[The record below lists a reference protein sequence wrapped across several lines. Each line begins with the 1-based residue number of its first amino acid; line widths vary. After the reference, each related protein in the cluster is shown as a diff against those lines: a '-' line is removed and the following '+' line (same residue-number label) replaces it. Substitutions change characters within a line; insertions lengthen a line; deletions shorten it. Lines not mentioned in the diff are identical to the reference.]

1 MIISIFNNEV
11 LYGVDLSDRGAQTL
25 TISDKEYADIQSGS
39 AFFDISSKKVKKFK
53 QIELP
58 EPESKVV
65 VPEIL
70 TPRQLRLII
79 VQASQAMGLPITLD
93 MIDAMIDQLPEPDR
107 TTTKILREYSWD
119 FRRHDPHLLAFAK
132 QLEIDDELLDQLF
145 IEWSKL

>member
-107 TTTKILREYSWD
+107 TTTKILREYS
-119 FRRHDPHLLAFAK
+119 
-132 QLEIDDELLDQLF
+132 
-145 IEWSKL
+145 